1 MTTDNDFNERFND
14 KVLKCIPADFFM
26 ISSSQDNQTSNEA
39 YNTGDF
45 ELPDP
50 AGKAGGACTSAILD
64 VLYTRGH
71 ELGKGIS
78 WVDILKDM
86 HEQLKKMDFD
96 QCPQLSSSRWIDVNS
111 PMFIAPPKSAVRRAM
126 LIGINYVGQKGE
138 LKACHND
145 VENMKDYL
153 IKAQGFR
160 EAEMLILKDD
170 GKHELPT
177 KQNIMDGF
185 VRLTQ
190 YSQPGDVVFVSFS
203 GHGGRVV
210 DTSGD
215 EDDGFD
221 ESLIPLDFRE
231 VGQIVDDDILD
242 IFVKRMK
249 KGVTCTVVMDCC
261 HSGSVM
267 DLPYFFSADK
277 KNMEVETGFQFE
289 SSSDNPDEPKKKKK
303 VIGADGKPI
312 KRTEEEERIEEAKKV
327 PKRTVNEASIKKIA
341 PRKPKSGSKPPPPP
355 PQRCVIQ

>member
-1 MTTDNDFNERFND
+1 MGSGNFDD
-14 KVLKCIPADFFM
+14 KVHKCIPAEFFM
-26 ISSSQDNQTSNEA
+26 ISSSQDSEISNEA
-39 YNTGDF
+39 YNTGSF

-50 AGKAGGACTSAILD
+50 AGKAGGACTSAILE
-64 VLYTRGH
+64 VFYSRGH
-71 ELGKGIS
+71 EVGQGMS
-78 WVDILKDM
+78 WVDVLKDM
-86 HEQLKKMDFD
+86 HEQLKKQKFD
-96 QCPQLSSSRWIDVNS
+96 QVPQLSSSRWIDVNQ
-111 PMFIAPPKSAVRRAM
+111 PMFIVPPKSGVRRAM
-126 LIGINYVGQKGE
+126 LIGINYVGQKGQ

-145 VENMKDYL
+145 VENVKDYL

-160 EAEMLILKDD
+160 ESEMLILKDD
-170 GKHELPT
+170 GRHEMPT

-221 ESLIPLDFRE
+221 ESLIPVDFQE

-242 IFVKRMK
+242 IFVKKMK
-249 KGVTCTVVMDCC
+249 GGVTCTVVMDCC

-267 DLPYFFSADK
+267 DLPYYFSADGK
-277 KNMEVETGFQFE
+277 EMETEKNFQFGSGGTDGE
-289 SSSDNPDEPKKKKK
+289 VPKKH
-303 VIGADGKPI
+303 
-312 KRTEEEERIEEAKKV
+312 KRTFDKHGKAVKVHEKEEQDKAEKKA
-327 PKRTVNEASIKKIA
+327 PKRTVHEAPIKKIKPRA
-341 PRKPKSGSKPPPPP
+341 PPRDRKPPPPPP

>member
-1 MTTDNDFNERFND
+1 
-14 KVLKCIPADFFM
+14 M
-26 ISSSQDNQTSNEA
+26 ISSSQDDQISNEA
-39 YNTGDF
+39 FNTGGF

-64 VLYTRGH
+64 VFYSRGH
-71 ELGKGIS
+71 ELGQGIS

-86 HEQLKKMDFD
+86 HEQLKKQDFD
-96 QCPQLSSSRWIDVNS
+96 QVPQLSSSRWIDINS
-111 PMFIAPPKSAVRRAM
+111 PMFICPPKSGVRRAM
-126 LIGINYVGQKGE
+126 LVGINYVGQKGE

-145 VENMKDYL
+145 VENIKDYL

-170 GKHELPT
+170 GHHPNPT

-221 ESLIPLDFRE
+221 ESLIPLDFKE
-231 VGQIVDDDILD
+231 NGHIVDDDILD
-242 IFVKRMK
+242 IFVKKMK
-249 KGVTCTVVMDCC
+249 GGVTCTVVMDCC

-277 KNMEVETGFQFE
+277 TEMETEKNFQFE
-289 SSSDNPDEPKKKKK
+289 SGGTEHHKPKKVLGK
-303 VIGADGKPI
+303 DGKPMKVAEKEEQEAAEKKPI
-312 KRTEEEERIEEAKKV
+312 KK
-327 PKRTVNEASIKKIA
+327 TVNEAPIRKIRPRA
-341 PRKPKSGSKPPPPP
+341 PPPDKKPPPPP